1 MNDETTTEDA
11 ESGDRIRERLRDE
24 IRALETRA
32 DDARA
37 QLEAAPESGSEELT
51 ALVLKWQAEIAQKEA
66 DLKLFEGARDPPLT
80 DPQVFGWEATQGL
93 VEYELIAGKDTLVR
107 VFVGARPP
115 DIFLPLA
122 AEFSLPS
129 SFHFAD
135 PYEIVSRLDYAT
147 LEVKAPN
154 GSRFRVPATMS
165 GEFSAPSQ
173 SEEDNVNFYI
183 AGDQLSRVGKYE
195 FVARFY
201 REGELVGTNALGSRE
216 FLETGD
222 FRLLIKVN
230 TYPMS
235 DAGWDTVLT
244 SLEYLQRNLPVRA
257 GVAPMDSDLSAGLRF
272 YIDPDPYDP
281 GFSDT
286 PKWGNAHLALS
297 VFNLSRLPWGNADH
311 ADMLMSVREQQ
322 PNQPSLP
329 GSAEGSQAAGGGPGV
344 ICGVQLRRYPP
355 GDGFFATVVSQEIGH
370 NLIPL
375 DSHTQTEA
383 LATTSAFDL
392 LNRKALPEVHTVMYG
407 YVRDGSPNEM
417 RLFEPAHWSKM
428 RKRLLTLSSSGPASG
443 QPTCVLGS
451 AGRAG
456 SPRSSPSPC
465 QRWGARRL
473 LPRQSRVHPQ
483 RHSHHGPSDSS
494 SPSQT
499 TIGQMWR
506 PISAPAQRSAS
517 TGS

>member
-1 MNDETTTEDA
+1 MNDQKTTPTDDSD
-11 ESGDRIRERLRDE
+11 SGDRIREQLREE
-24 IRALETRA
+24 IRVLEGRV
-32 DDARA
+32 DDAREK
-37 QLEAAPESGSEELT
+37 LEAVPESGSEELT
-51 ALVLKWQAEIAQKEA
+51 ALLLRSQAEIAVKEA
-66 DLKLFEGARDPPLT
+66 DLKLIAGVRDPPLT
-80 DPQVFGWEATQGL
+80 DPHVFGWEATQGL
-93 VEYELIAGKDTLVR
+93 VEYELVAGKDTLVR
-107 VFVGARPP
+107 VFVGARRP

-122 AEFSLPS
+122 AELSLPS

-135 PYEIVSRLDYAT
+135 PFEIVSRLDYAT
-147 LEVKAPN
+147 LEVTPPS

-183 AGDQLSRVGKYE
+183 VGDQLSRAGKYE

-201 REGELVGTNALGSRE
+201 RAGALMGTNPLGSRE

-235 DAGWDTVLT
+235 DAGWDTVLR
-244 SLEYLQRNLPVRA
+244 SLDYLQRNLPVRA

-272 YIDPDPYDP
+272 YIDPTPYDP

-297 VFNLSRLPWGNADH
+297 VFNLSLRPSLLPWGNADH
-311 ADMLMSVREQQ
+311 ADMLMNVREQQ
-322 PNQPSLP
+322 PNQPSQP

-344 ICGVQLRRYPP
+344 ICGVQLQVYPP
-355 GDGFFATVVSQEIGH
+355 GDDFFATVVSQEIGH

-383 LATTSAFDL
+383 LATASAFDL
-392 LNRKALPEVHTVMYG
+392 LNRKSLPEVHTVMYG
-407 YVRDGSPNEM
+407 LVGSGSPNEM

-428 RKRLLTLSSSGPASG
+428 RKRLLTLNSSGSG
-443 QPTCVLGS
+443 
-451 AGRAG
+451 
-456 SPRSSPSPC
+456 
-465 QRWGARRL
+465 
-473 LPRQSRVHPQ
+473 
-483 RHSHHGPSDSS
+483 
-494 SPSQT
+494 
-499 TIGQMWR
+499 
-506 PISAPAQRSAS
+506 
-517 TGS
+517 